1 MKIEYRVENKIM
13 EFDLT
18 VDEIKEWLNIAI
30 ETEDDEKTIQKKAQ
44 EAIDSEYNRPEYNN
58 WHKQDRHRGEIESKD
73 DEHKTKWKG
82 KGKDKYCEKVVNEP
96 EDVYEHAL
104 HKEVFNKYDDEY
116 TDEQG
121 YEFCCDLIRQSVKPN
136 IANIVIAIMLDG
148 YKAQEVAEMLGD
160 TPNNISHKYN
170 RAKDKLSKVLD
181 KNVLLNIL

>member
-44 EAIDSEYNRPEYNN
+44 EAIDSEYNRPEYNIR
-58 WHKQDRHRGEIESKD
+58 HKQERHRVEIPSSD
-73 DEHKTKWKG
+73 QN
-82 KGKDKYCEKVVNEP
+82 DKEKVVNEP
-96 EDVYEHAL
+96 EDVYELAL
-104 HKEVFNKYDDEY
+104 NKEVFNKYDDEY
-116 TDEQG
+116 AKEQG
-121 YEFCCDLIRQSVKPN
+121 YELCCSLIRKYLKPN
-136 IANIVIAIMLDG
+136 LADIFIAIALDG